1 MFIEGTESVFVRL
14 ATTHHI

>member
-14 ATTHHI
+14 TTTHHA